1 MVNMWCLTC
10 LRCLTIFFYFI
21 LFRHFDRANT
31 VYPKR
36 SSHWAVYLSLSNN
49 ACLGHLQ
56 RKCPNELT
64 SLASCLSPTKQS
76 PCLILTCGGCWAPWC
91 WRTCGRGSNCRV
103 GYHLWSSL
111 QVWGFCTRTCDR
123 CASTHHPHC
132 QSQLPAGHIQDIF
145 KVTQHV
151 FGLKVY
157 FEKVLERTLLCKRLR
172 SIGFQHVGI
181 LRWVT
186 LQHPYDT
193 WSLCLQCTPLHL
205 SLPG

>member
-1 MVNMWCLTC
+1 MSYN
-10 LRCLTIFFYFI
+10 FFYFI
-21 LFRHFDRANT
+21 LFRHFDRANISQEVIPLSSISISKEQCIFGAFAKKMPKWSNIT
-31 VYPKR
+31 V
-36 SSHWAVYLSLSNN
+36 
-49 ACLGHLQ
+49 
-56 RKCPNELT
+56 
-64 SLASCLSPTKQS
+64 ASCLSPTKRS
-76 PCLILTCGGCWAPWC
+76 LCLILTCGGCWAPWC
-91 WRTCGRGSNCRV
+91 WHTCGRGSNCRV

-123 CASTHHPHC
+123 CALTRHPHC

-157 FEKVLERTLLCKRLR
+157 FEKVLERTLPNALQKAQKHRISTCGD
-172 SIGFQHVGI
+172 ITQG
-181 LRWVT
+181 

>member
-21 LFRHFDRANT
+21 LFRHFDRANISQEVIPLSSISISKEQCIFGAFAKKMPKWSNIT
-31 VYPKR
+31 V
-36 SSHWAVYLSLSNN
+36 
-49 ACLGHLQ
+49 
-56 RKCPNELT
+56 
-64 SLASCLSPTKQS
+64 ASCLSPTKRS
-76 PCLILTCGGCWAPWC
+76 LCLILTCGGCWAPWC
-91 WRTCGRGSNCRV
+91 WHTCGRGSNCRV

-111 QVWGFCTRTCDR
+111 QVWGFCMRTCDR
-123 CASTHHPHC
+123 CALTRHPHC

-157 FEKVLERTLLCKRLR
+157 FEKVLEITLLCKRLR
-172 SIGFQHVGI
+172 SIGFQLVGI
-181 LRWVT
+181 LRWVCNT
-186 LQHPYDT
+186 HMILD
-193 WSLCLQCTPLHL
+193 LCVYTPLHL